1 MTKYDKAIK
10 ELQAL
15 LVSKELEDIPHV
27 LENKIVIGNFLIKPA
42 KYGDYWLIDR
52 RDHTKELFYNKL
64 SAVAAAKNYN
74 KTHVKNEIRKLDK
87 LLTKH
92 SNDSIFYKHTIK
104 KSKNLIRRESVQNRL
119 DISNFYSR
127 TAKQK
132 LYNFIIQR

>member
-10 ELQAL
+10 ELQTL
-15 LVSKELEDIPHV
+15 LLSKELEDIPYV

-42 KYGDYWLIDR
+42 NHGDYWLIDR
-52 RDHTKELFYNKL
+52 RNHTKELFYNKL
-64 SAVAAAKNYN
+64 SAIAAAKNHN
-74 KTHVKNEIRKLDK
+74 MLNVKNEIRKLDK

-104 KSKNLIRRESVQNRL
+104 KSKNSVRRESVQNRL

-127 TAKQK
+127 SAKQK